1 MKNELIKV
9 VSAAP
14 CLKIA
19 DVNFNKK
26 GIIELINEESDS
38 GLIVFPELSVTG
50 YTSADLFQSDLLLK
64 ESEKAVVEIAE
75 ATKDKGLTVVVGVP
89 LRYANSIYN
98 CAAILS
104 NGKVKALIPK
114 TYIPN
119 YSEFYEVRWFA
130 SGKDIKNAMLNFVGE
145 EVPFG
150 TDILAED
157 CVSGAVLGVEICED
171 LWVPDKPSTHASLA
185 GANIIANLS
194 ASDELIGKQD
204 YRKELVKQQSGS
216 CYCAYV
222 YASSGTMESSTDLVF
237 SGHSIIAQ
245 NGSVLSENIFPEYPH
260 SEKAIIDLQAV
271 MHDRRHQNTFE
282 NVNVSG
288 YRRVDVS
295 IKNAGSDTV
304 YKKSAGCAEA
314 NEVTNGCNEVKQ
326 KTVGCAEAE
335 NTKCNEVSISELA
348 GILKQYDYPI
358 ARNPFVPKDDELR
371 KTRCEKIL
379 RIQANGL
386 ATRVRSTGINNLVIG
401 ISGGLDSTLALLVCH
416 EAKKLVNDIH
426 IIAYTMPNRGNTTKK
441 TFDNASRLM
450 ELLADESYE
459 IPIEEG
465 VKLHLSQLGHEE
477 TYQGEGDVTY
487 ENAQAR
493 MRTYILMDAANMK
506 NGLVV
511 GTGDLSE
518 LALGW
523 CTYNGDHMSMYA
535 VNASVPKTLVQYI
548 CRTYANTCGN
558 EELKEVILSVCDTPI
573 TPELTPN
580 KEGEIAQKTEEKIG
594 KYDLNDFFLFYTLRY
609 GFEPARSVAYA
620 IKAYPEVSEKEIVN
634 AAKNFFKRFFTQQF
648 KRSCLPD
655 GPKVGSVTLSP
666 RGDWRMPSDA
676 SVALWLE
683 DLDNFS

>member
-1 MKNELIKV
+1 MENKLIQV
-9 VSAAP
+9 VSATP
-14 CLKIA
+14 GLKIG
-19 DVNFNKK
+19 DVKFNTSEITD
-26 GIIELINEESDS
+26 IINQSAES

-64 ESEKAVVEIAE
+64 ESEKALLEIAD
-75 ATKDKGLTVVVGVP
+75 ATKDKELTAVVGIP
-89 LRYANSIYN
+89 FRFANCIYN

-104 NGKVKALIPK
+104 GGKIKALIPK
-114 TYIPN
+114 SYIPN
-119 YSEFYEVRWFA
+119 YSEFYEVRWFT
-130 SGKDIKNAMLNFVGE
+130 SGKDIKNMTVKIGGE

-150 TDILAED
+150 VDILAED
-157 CVSGAVLGVEICED
+157 EATGAVLGVEICED
-171 LWVPDKPSTHASLA
+171 LWIPDKPSTHAALA
-185 GANIIANLS
+185 GANILANLS

-216 CYCAYV
+216 CYSAYIYV
-222 YASSGTMESSTDLVF
+222 SSGPNESSTDLVF

-245 NGSVLSENIFPEYPH
+245 NGSILAESIFPEYPH
-260 SEKAIIDLQAV
+260 IEKAVIDLQAI

-282 NVNVSG
+282 NENVNG
-288 YRRVDVS
+288 YRRVSVS
-295 IKNAGSDTV
+295 IKAIG
-304 YKKSAGCAEA
+304 K
-314 NEVTNGCNEVKQ
+314 NEVG
-326 KTVGCAEAE
+326 AR
-335 NTKCNEVSISELA
+335 EL
-348 GILKQYDYPI
+348 GEILKQYDYPI
-358 ARNPFVPKDDELR
+358 ARNPFVPKDDNLR
-371 KTRCEKIL
+371 KSRCEKIL

-386 ATRVRSTGINNLVIG
+386 ATRVRSTGIKNLVIG

-416 EAKKLVNDIH
+416 EAKKLVKDIR
-426 IIAYTMPNRGNTTKK
+426 IIAYTMPNRGNTTKT

-450 ELLADESYE
+450 ELLADESHE

-465 VKLHLSQLGHEE
+465 VKLHLSELGHEE

-535 VNASVPKTLVQYI
+535 VNTSVPKTLVQYI
-548 CRTYANTCGN
+548 CRTYAYTCEN

-620 IKAYPEVSEKEIVN
+620 IKAYPELASSDIFE
-634 AAKNFFKRFFTQQF
+634 AAKKFFKRFFSQQF

-655 GPKVGSVTLSP
+655 GPKVGSVSLSP

-676 SVALWLE
+676 SVKLWLD
-683 DLDNFS
+683 DLEN